1 MPAPRPVLESTF
13 TTHDGVALFYR
24 HWPASGPR
32 QGAVLLF
39 HRGHEHS
46 ARMGHLADEL
56 DLPDFDIFAW
66 DARGHG
72 RSPGPRGYAP
82 GLDFTVRDMQ
92 TFADHIRSR
101 HGIALQDMAVVAQ
114 SVGAVAAA
122 AWVHDYAPPLRC
134 QVLAAPAFK
143 VKLYVPL
150 ARPGLRL
157 WRALRGNFFV
167 TSYVKARFL
176 TQDAARQADYE
187 SDPLISRSISAN
199 ILLELYEVA
208 ERIVADAATVTL
220 PTQMLLSGRD
230 WVVHPGPQHAYFE
243 TLGSPVKERH
253 VFPDFFH
260 DTLGERDRAPAV
272 AAVRRF
278 ICERFAAPP
287 APVDLGQ
294 ADRQGP
300 THDEATALA
309 APLPP
314 YSPRGLY
321 WAITRAGLRFGALLS
336 RGLKLGRD
344 TGFDSGCTLDY
355 IYRNQAT
362 GWGPLGRFIDRTYL
376 DAIGWRGIRE
386 RKRHLEELILRALAR
401 LAEEG
406 RPACVLDIAA
416 GHGRYVLDAVAAAPV
431 RPAALLL
438 RDFSP
443 RNVTAG
449 RTLLAERGYD
459 DIGRFEEGD
468 AFDRQALAALRPQVG
483 VAIVSGLYEL
493 FPDNGPVRESLA
505 GLATAVEPGAY
516 LIYTGQ
522 PWHPQL
528 ELIAR
533 ALTSHREGRPWV
545 MRRRSQAEL
554 DQLVAAAGF
563 EKLEQRIDRWGIF
576 TVSLARRRPG
586 P

>member
-150 ARPGLRL
+150 ARLGLRL

-243 TLGSPVKERH
+243 TLGSLVKERH

-406 RPACVLDIAA
+406 RPARVLDIAA

-468 AFDRQALAALRPQVG
+468 AFDRQALAALTPQVG

-505 GLATAVEPGAY
+505 GLAAAVEPGAY